1 MKKVT
6 NFPWLAGALAM
17 GLAGAAELAY
27 ADEVRE
33 IEIIVDGAYRP
44 NRVSVRVGER
54 VRLRFLRRDPSP
66 CVADVVFPELGIRR
80 ILALN
85 RATVVELPA
94 LSPGEYAFRCGMGM
108 IRGAIVVLPR

>member
-33 IEIIVDGAYRP
+33 IEIVVDGAYRP
-44 NRVSVRVGER
+44 DRVSVRVGER
-54 VRLRFLRRDPSP
+54 VGGWARGGRCAPRRLPL
-66 CVADVVFPELGIRR
+66 
-80 ILALN
+80 
-85 RATVVELPA
+85 
-94 LSPGEYAFRCGMGM
+94 
-108 IRGAIVVLPR
+108 